1 MNYEQCDKVSRVVVL
16 GGTGFV
22 GEALA
27 RQLANTA
34 LPPSRF
40 IVHRSQP
47 EWLDVVGVEVKKV
60 DLSDSAEV
68 LAALRGHDILINLL
82 RPDGTGWYPTLMR
95 SLQPT
100 FRETGIS
107 RCLHA
112 SSIDVYAGVLERQI
126 DEGTLPCPL
135 SAYEQE
141 HLIAEEIL
149 TGSFSETIVLRLGAI
164 FGSGGRNLVSL
175 AEEMKQAPSWKIAL
189 RRVLYGER
197 RMHLVSVETVAQALV
212 KLAFDRKIHG
222 SQIVLVTDDSDP
234 NNNFAFVQDR
244 FAQAFGREFP
254 KFGPTSPRFFL
265 RFLLRLRGLPAQAI
279 DRRFSA
285 IRATELGLVS
295 EAFTSRLDNYA
306 SDLARVTRK
315 SGA

>member
-1 MNYEQCDKVSRVVVL
+1 MTYKQCDTGPRVVVL

-27 RQLANTA
+27 RLLANPA
-34 LPPSRF
+34 FPPSRF
-40 IVHRSQP
+40 IVHRSEP
-47 EWLDVVGVEVKKV
+47 EWLNQAGVNVKKA
-60 DLSDSAEV
+60 DLEDSAEM
-68 LAALRGHDILINLL
+68 LAALSG
-82 RPDGTGWYPTLMR
+82 Y
-95 SLQPT
+95 
-100 FRETGIS
+100 
-107 RCLHA
+107 
-112 SSIDVYAGVLERQI
+112 DVMI
-126 DEGTLPCPL
+126 DEATLPCAL
-135 SAYEQE
+135 SPYEQE
-141 HLIAEEIL
+141 HLIGEAIL
-149 TGSFSETIVLRLGAI
+149 TGSFAETIVLRLGAI
-164 FGSGGRNLVSL
+164 FGCGGRNLVTL

-189 RRVLYGER
+189 RRALYGER

-244 FAQAFGREFP
+244 FALAFGREFP

-265 RFLLRLRGLPAQAI
+265 RFLLRLRGLPAHAI

-306 SDLARVTRK
+306 SDLARVTRM

>member
-1 MNYEQCDKVSRVVVL
+1 MTYKQCDTGPRVVVL

-27 RQLANTA
+27 RLLANPA
-34 LPPSRF
+34 FPPSRF
-40 IVHRSQP
+40 IVHRSEP
-47 EWLDVVGVEVKKV
+47 EWLNQAGVNVKKA
-60 DLSDSAEV
+60 DLEDSAEM
-68 LAALRGHDILINLL
+68 LAALSGYDVMINLL
-82 RPDGTGWYPTLMR
+82 RPDGTGWYPTVLR
-95 SLQPT
+95 SLQWT
-100 FRETGIS
+100 FRDAGIS
-107 RCLHA
+107 RCIHA
-112 SSIDVYAGVLERQI
+112 SSIDVYAGVRDRQI
-126 DEGTLPCPL
+126 DEATLPCAL
-135 SAYEQE
+135 SPYEQE
-141 HLIAEEIL
+141 HLIGEAIL
-149 TGSFSETIVLRLGAI
+149 TGSFAETIVLRLGAI
-164 FGSGGRNLVSL
+164 FGCGGRNLVTL

-189 RRVLYGER
+189 RRALYGER

-244 FAQAFGREFP
+244 FALAFGREFP

-265 RFLLRLRGLPAQAI
+265 RFLLRLRGLPAHAI

-306 SDLARVTRK
+306 SDLARVTRM